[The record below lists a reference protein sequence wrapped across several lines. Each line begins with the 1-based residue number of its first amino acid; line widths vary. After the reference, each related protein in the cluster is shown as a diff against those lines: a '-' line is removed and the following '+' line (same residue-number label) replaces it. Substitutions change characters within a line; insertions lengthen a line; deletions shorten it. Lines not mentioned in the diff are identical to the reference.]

1 MNRPGGVLSY
11 EGNLNDEQL
20 QRLKA
25 SWESAF
31 SGANVGKTAVLEG
44 GSKYQP
50 ITISPADAQ
59 LLETMKF
66 NRSEIAGIF
75 RVPAHLIN
83 DLEKATF
90 SNIDQLSLEFVM
102 FTLTPWLSRIEQAMN
117 WRLFL
122 PHERGEYFVEFVTDG
137 LLRGDVKS
145 RYEAYRTA
153 INSGLKS
160 INEVRSLENL
170 PPIENGDHHL
180 VQGAMITL
188 NNAVKGINQTGG
200 GETQE

>member
-1 MNRPGGVLSY
+1 
-11 EGNLNDEQL
+11 
-20 QRLKA
+20 
-25 SWESAF
+25 
-31 SGANVGKTAVLEG
+31 
-44 GSKYQP
+44 
-50 ITISPADAQ
+50 
-59 LLETMKF
+59 MKF

-188 NNAVKGINQTGG
+188 DNAVKGIKQNGG